1 MRVASSNVPVGTT
14 RDNRK
19 HGSGEGLKQAVLRKA
34 SRLKT
39 LYATPP
45 KRG

>member
-1 MRVASSNVPVGTT
+1 MRVASSTVPVGTT
-14 RDNRK
+14 RDDRK
-19 HGSGEGLKQAVLRKA
+19 HGSGEGLKQAVLREA

-39 LYATPP
+39 LYDAPP